1 MGRRPVP
8 GRHQHDVRPDRQ
20 RTRNPP
26 VITLRHHL
34 LTVVAVFLA
43 LAAGIVLGGGP
54 LSDVNQSVV
63 TAGNDDEPAPAA
75 DRARTD
81 YTESFVSALGPGA
94 VGGRLA
100 ERSVALVT
108 LPGADEQVVAAL
120 AEQVAASGGSV
131 SARYELSDDL
141 VDPGQKS
148 LVDTLGSQL
157 LTQQAEG
164 DVAAEASTYDRI
176 GQLLGLAVATKDVEG
191 QEVNGKARAIVDAV
205 SGAGLMA
212 KPDEVSQRAPLV
224 LLVLGTDARDEGA
237 DAILAGLAQGLAAQS
252 VGVVLA
258 GTTAD
263 GGDGQLGRFRADPA
277 ASGVA
282 SLDGIDT
289 TAGRVA
295 TMITLQRSLATPG
308 GAFGASGADG
318 PVPLG

>member
-1 MGRRPVP
+1 
-8 GRHQHDVRPDRQ
+8 
-20 RTRNPP
+20 

-34 LTVVAVFLA
+34 LTIVAVFLA

-54 LSDVNQSVV
+54 LSDVGQTVV
-63 TAGNDDEPAPAA
+63 AAGNDEAPAP
-75 DRARTD
+75 DDDQPRTD
-81 YTESFVSALGPGA
+81 YTESFVSALGPGV

-120 AEQVAASGGSV
+120 AEQVAASGGTV
-131 SARYELSDDL
+131 SARYDLGDDL

-164 DVAAEASTYDRI
+164 DVAADASTYDRI
-176 GQLLGLAVATKDVEG
+176 GQLLGLAVATKEVEG
-191 QEVNGKARAIVDAV
+191 QDVNGKARAIVDAV
-205 SGAGLMA
+205 SGAGLME
-212 KPDEVSQRAPLV
+212 KPTEASQRAPLV
-224 LLVLGTDARDEGA
+224 LLVLGTDAGDEGS
-237 DAILAGLAQGLAAQS
+237 DAILAGLARGLAAQS

-263 GGDGQLGRFRADPA
+263 GGSGQLGRFRADPA
-277 ASGVA
+277 SATVA

-289 TAGRVA
+289 VAGRVA
-295 TMITLQRSLATPG
+295 TMITLQRSLATQG

>member
-1 MGRRPVP
+1 M
-8 GRHQHDVRPDRQ
+8 
-20 RTRNPP
+20 
-26 VITLRHHL
+26 ITLRHHL

-54 LSDVNQSVV
+54 LSDVGQTVV
-63 TAGNDDEPAPAA
+63 ATGNDDEPVAA
-75 DRARTD
+75 EDRARTD
-81 YTESFVSALGPGA
+81 YTESYVRALGPGA
-94 VGGRLA
+94 IGGRLA
-100 ERSVALVT
+100 DRSVALVT

-120 AEQVAASGGSV
+120 AEQVGASGGTV
-131 SARYELSDDL
+131 SARYEISGDL

-164 DVAAEASTYDRI
+164 DVPADASTYDRI

-191 QEVNGKARAIVDAV
+191 QDVSGKARAIVDAV
-205 SGAGLMA
+205 SGAGLMEEPA
-212 KPDEVSQRAPLV
+212 EVAQRAPLV
-224 LLVLGTDARDEGA
+224 LLVLGTDAGDEGS

-263 GGDGQLGRFRADPA
+263 GGSGQLGRFRADPA
-277 ASGVA
+277 SAGVA
-282 SLDGIDT
+282 TLDGIDT
-289 TAGRVA
+289 VAGRAA
-295 TMITLQRSLATPG
+295 TMITLQRSLATQG

>member
-1 MGRRPVP
+1 
-8 GRHQHDVRPDRQ
+8 
-20 RTRNPP
+20 

-34 LTVVAVFLA
+34 LTIVAVFLA

-54 LSDVNQSVV
+54 LSDVGP
-63 TAGNDDEPAPAA
+63 TAATSSGERDAAPAA

-81 YTESFVSALGPGA
+81 YTDSVVTALGPTT

-100 ERSVALVT
+100 DRSVAVVT
-108 LPGADEQVVAAL
+108 VPGADEQVVSAL
-120 AEQVAASGGSV
+120 TEQVTAAGGTV
-131 SARYELSDDL
+131 SASYDLSDDR

-176 GQLLGLAVATKDVEG
+176 GQLLGLAIATKEAGG
-191 QEVNGKARAIVDAV
+191 QDVNGKARAIVDAV

-212 KPDEVSQRAPLV
+212 EPGEVAQRSPLV
-224 LLVLGTDARDEGA
+224 LVVLGTDAGDEGS
-237 DAILAGLAQGLAAQS
+237 DAILGGLVEGLAVQAG
-252 VGVVLA
+252 GVVVA
-258 GTTAD
+258 GVTAD
-263 GGDGQLGRFRADPA
+263 GGEGQLGRLRADPA
-277 ASGVA
+277 SAAVA
-282 SLDGIDT
+282 TLDGVDT
-289 TAGRVA
+289 AAGRVA
-295 TMITLQRSLATPG
+295 AILTLQRSLTTPG

>member
-1 MGRRPVP
+1 M
-8 GRHQHDVRPDRQ
+8 
-20 RTRNPP
+20 
-26 VITLRHHL
+26 ITLRHHL

-191 QEVNGKARAIVDAV
+191 QEANGKARAIVDAV

>member
-1 MGRRPVP
+1 M
-8 GRHQHDVRPDRQ
+8 
-20 RTRNPP
+20 
-26 VITLRHHL
+26 ITLRHHL

-54 LSDVNQSVV
+54 LSDVGQGVV
-63 TAGNDDEPAPAA
+63 TAANDDEPAPAA

-141 VDPGQKS
+141 VDSGQKS

-277 ASGVA
+277 ASAVA

-295 TMITLQRSLATPG
+295 TMITLQRSLTTPG

>member
-1 MGRRPVP
+1 M
-8 GRHQHDVRPDRQ
+8 
-20 RTRNPP
+20 
-26 VITLRHHL
+26 ITLRHHL
-34 LTVVAVFLA
+34 LTIVAVFLA

-54 LSDVNQSVV
+54 LSDVGQTVV
-63 TAGNDDEPAPAA
+63 AAGDDDGPAPDD
-75 DRARTD
+75 DRTRTD
-81 YTESFVSALGPGA
+81 YTESFVAALGPGT

-100 ERSVALVT
+100 ERSIALVT

-120 AEQVAASGGSV
+120 AEQVAASGGTV
-131 SARYELSDDL
+131 SARYELGDDL

-164 DVAAEASTYDRI
+164 DVAADASTYDRV
-176 GQLLGLAVATKDVEG
+176 GQLLGLAVATKQVEG
-191 QEVNGKARAIVDAV
+191 QDVNGKARAIVDAV
-205 SGAGLMA
+205 SGAGLME
-212 KPDEVSQRAPLV
+212 KPAEVAQRAPLV
-224 LLVLGTDARDEGA
+224 LLVLGTDARDEGS

-263 GGDGQLGRFRADPA
+263 GGEGQLGRFRADSA
-277 ASGVA
+277 AAGVA

-289 TAGRVA
+289 VAGRVA
-295 TMITLQRSLATPG
+295 TMITLQRSLTTQG